1 MSDFSLI
8 IYPQIV
14 IKGYMRF
21 ALLCVLL
28 TIWMALPAG
37 ARPVDTEALDA
48 RLNRLMKE
56 RGMVGMA
63 VVVVEDG
70 QIIHRKGY
78 GVTLQ
83 GSGDP
88 VTEDTVFRW
97 ASLSKAIGAAM
108 AVKLAEDGKIDLSRA
123 IGSYNTTLRL
133 PGGGEDEANMYNLL
147 AHQLSIV
154 RNAYDNRLE
163 AGTMPGTIRKQ
174 LRDLPIECAIGT
186 CHGYQNVAY
195 DTVSEI
201 VSGATGEPYQLATK
215 RMLFDPLS
223 MDRANMTKSGLQN
236 SPRWARPHNRN
247 GRNVYRRMSESYFRV
262 PAAGGV
268 NGSISD
274 MGIWMLANMG
284 AYPNVL
290 STGALSQLQTPQV
303 MTPRERR
310 RVRRFFPRMT
320 RAEYGLGWRIY
331 DYAGNKT
338 VGHRGAVNGYR
349 AMIMFDPAKKSGVAV
364 LWNSSSNQ
372 PVGIQLEVMD
382 AIYDLPAQDWLY
394 LDQGPD
400 LRKIRRLHPEVLE
413 PEIIPIPRI
422 SPQKQ
427 DRHYPDDHGAPLFT
441 VSACFGF
448 SSRGQADL
456 PFEEQ
461 SRPPQF

>member
-1 MSDFSLI
+1 
-8 IYPQIV
+8 
-14 IKGYMRF
+14 MRF
-21 ALLCVLL
+21 GLSFFIALLCL
-28 TIWMALPAG
+28 ALPAAAG
-37 ARPVDTEALDA
+37 EIDTQVLDA
-48 RLNRLMKE
+48 RLDRLMKE

-63 VVVVEDG
+63 VVVVEGG

-78 GVTLQ
+78 GVTLE
-83 GSGDP
+83 GSNDP

-97 ASLSKAIGAAM
+97 ASLSKAVGAAM
-108 AVKLAEDGKIDLSRA
+108 AVKLDEDRQIDLSRS

-133 PGGGEDEANMYNLL
+133 PAGGEDEADLYNLL

-163 AGTMPGTIRKQ
+163 AGTMPDTIRKQ
-174 LRDLPIECAIGT
+174 LKDLPIECAIGT
-186 CHGYQNVAY
+186 CHGYQNIAY

-201 VSGATGEPYQLATK
+201 VRDATGEPYQLATK

-223 MDRANMTKSGLQN
+223 MDRATMTKSGLQN

-247 GRNVYRRMSESYFRV
+247 GRNVYRRMRESYFRV

-274 MGIWMLANMG
+274 MGNWMLANMG
-284 AYPNVL
+284 AYPHVL
-290 STGALSQLQTPQV
+290 SPEALAKLQTPQV
-303 MTPRERR
+303 ITPRERR

-338 VGHRGAVNGYR
+338 IGHRGAVNGYR
-349 AMIMFDPAKKSGVAV
+349 AMIMFDPARKSGVAV

-400 LRKIRRLHPEVLE
+400 LRKMRRLHPEITE
-413 PEIIPIPRI
+413 PEVIPIPRI

-427 DRHYPDDHGAPLFT
+427 DRNFTDDHGQPIFT
-441 VSACFGF
+441 IRSCFGF
-448 SSRGQADL
+448 NSPAQTDWL
-456 PFEEQ
+456 FEE
-461 SRPPQF
+461 

>member
-1 MSDFSLI
+1 
-8 IYPQIV
+8 
-14 IKGYMRF
+14 MRF
-21 ALLCVLL
+21 ALSILCVFLCL
-28 TIWMALPAG
+28 ALPAA
-37 ARPVDTEALDA
+37 ARPVDTDVLDA

-63 VVVVEDG
+63 VVVVENG

-78 GVTLQ
+78 GVTLE
-83 GSGDP
+83 GSNDP

-97 ASLSKAIGAAM
+97 ASLSKAVGAAM
-108 AVKLAEDGKIDLSRA
+108 AVKLAEDGQIDLSRS

-133 PGGGEDEANMYNLL
+133 PAGGEDEANLYNLL

-163 AGTMPGTIRKQ
+163 AGTMPNVIRRQ
-174 LRDLPIECAIGT
+174 LKDLPIECAIGT

-201 VSGATGEPYQLATK
+201 VSGATGQSYQAATK
-215 RMLFDPLS
+215 RMIFDPLS

-247 GRNVYRRMSESYFRV
+247 GRNVYRRMRESYFRV

-274 MGIWMLANMG
+274 MGNWMLANMG

-290 STGALSQLQTPQV
+290 SADALSKLQTPQV

-320 RAEYGLGWRIY
+320 RAEYGLGWRVY

-338 VGHRGAVNGYR
+338 IGHRGAVNGYR
-349 AMIMFDPAKKSGVAV
+349 AMIMFDPARKSGVAV

-400 LRKIRRLHPEVLE
+400 LRKIRRLHPEI
-413 PEIIPIPRI
+413 IIPKIIPVPRI

-427 DRHYPDDHGAPLFT
+427 DRNLPAGHGAPIFT
-441 VSACFGF
+441 ASACFGF
-448 SSRGQADL
+448 NSPEQTDL
-456 PFEEQ
+456 PFEAQ
-461 SRPPQF
+461 NRLSHF

>member
-1 MSDFSLI
+1 MSKFSLN

-14 IKGYMRF
+14 IKGEMRF
-21 ALLCVLL
+21 ALSFLLALLCLV
-28 TIWMALPAG
+28 MPAQ
-37 ARPVDTEALDA
+37 ARPIDIDVLDA

-78 GVTLQ
+78 GVTLE
-83 GSGDP
+83 GSNDA

-97 ASLSKAIGAAM
+97 ASLSKAVGAAM
-108 AVKLAEDGKIDLSRA
+108 AVKLAEDGQIDLSRS

-133 PGGGEDEANMYNLL
+133 PAGGEDEANIYNLL

-174 LRDLPIECAIGT
+174 LRGLPIECPIGT
-186 CHGYQNVAY
+186 CHGYQNVAF

-215 RMLFDPLS
+215 RLLFDPLS
-223 MDRANMTKSGLQN
+223 MDRATMTKSGLQN

-247 GRNVYRRMSESYFRV
+247 GRNVYRRMRESYFRV

-274 MGIWMLANMG
+274 MGNWMLANMG

-290 STGALSQLQTPQV
+290 SQQALAKLQTPQV
-303 MTPRERR
+303 MTPRERN

-349 AMIMFDPAKKSGVAV
+349 AMIMFDPERRSGVAV

-382 AIYDLPAQDWLY
+382 AIYDLPATDWLY

-400 LRKIRRLHPEVLE
+400 LRKIRGQHPAIVIPEV
-413 PEIIPIPRI
+413 IPVPRV

-427 DRHYPDDHGAPLFT
+427 DRNLPDDHGQPLFT
-441 VSACFGF
+441 VSSCFGF
-448 SSRGQADL
+448 NSPVQTDL
-456 PFEEQ
+456 PFEGQ

>member
-1 MSDFSLI
+1 
-8 IYPQIV
+8 
-14 IKGYMRF
+14 MRF
-21 ALLCVLL
+21 ALSFLL
-28 TIWMALPAG
+28 AIFLAMPAF
-37 ARPVDTEALDA
+37 ARPVDTDVLDA
-48 RLNRLMKE
+48 RLNRLIQE

-78 GVTLQ
+78 GVTLA
-83 GSGDP
+83 GSNDP

-97 ASLSKAIGAAM
+97 ASLSKAVGAAM
-108 AVKLAEDGKIDLSRA
+108 AVKLAEDGQIDLSRT

-133 PGGGEDEANMYNLL
+133 PGGGENEANIYNLL

-163 AGTMPGTIRKQ
+163 AGTRPHVIRGQ
-174 LRDLPIECAIGT
+174 LKDLPIECAIGT

-201 VSGATGEPYQLATK
+201 VAGATGQSYQAATK

-247 GRNVYRRMSESYFRV
+247 GRNVYRRMRESYFRV

-274 MGIWMLANMG
+274 MGNWMLANMG

-290 STGALSQLQTPQV
+290 SASALETLQTPQV

-320 RAEYGLGWRIY
+320 RAEYGLGWRVY

-338 VGHRGAVNGYR
+338 IGHRGAVNGYR
-349 AMIMFDPAKKSGVAV
+349 AMIMFDPARKSGVAV

-382 AIYDLPAQDWLY
+382 AIYDLPAHDWLY

-400 LRKIRRLHPEVLE
+400 LRKIRRLHPEIIV
-413 PEIIPIPRI
+413 PKIIPVPRI

-427 DRHYPDDHGAPLFT
+427 DRNLPDLHGAPIFT
-441 VSACFGF
+441 VSACFGVN
-448 SSRGQADL
+448 SEGQADL
-456 PFEEQ
+456 SFEAQ
-461 SRPPQF
+461 SRPPHF